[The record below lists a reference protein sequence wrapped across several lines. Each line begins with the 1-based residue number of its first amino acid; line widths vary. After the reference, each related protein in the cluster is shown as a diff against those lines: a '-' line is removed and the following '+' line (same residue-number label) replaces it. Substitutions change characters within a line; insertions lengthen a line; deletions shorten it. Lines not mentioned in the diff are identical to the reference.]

1 MKLINPITNEQLEIL
16 RHTAYR
22 AAGGLY
28 CGGGAD
34 MDRLVRNGFMRCV
47 GWKSF
52 VPDPYFVITEA
63 GRDILKA
70 NPQ

>member
-1 MKLINPITNEQLEIL
+1 MKTKNLITQEQLEIL

-28 CGGGAD
+28 CGGGVD
-34 MDRLVRNGFMRCV
+34 MDYLARNGLMRCV

-63 GRDILKA
+63 GHDILKA